1 MKNLKNLKFLS
12 AALIASSLFIGC
24 SKDDDPQP
32 IEEEEVITTMTITL
46 EPVEGGAAVTLETRD
61 PDADGPLPVQIQTGN
76 LASGVTY
83 NGSIVLLNET
93 EDPAEDVT
101 IEVEMENLLHQFFFD
116 ISDDLDIEIY
126 DLNLDDELELLGTS
140 FTLTAGDV
148 STSPGTLTITLIH
161 DGTKPN
167 EVLENTDGETDIDAT
182 FEISVL

>member
-1 MKNLKNLKFLS
+1 MKNLKNFKFLT

-32 IEEEEVITTMTITL
+32 VVEEEVITTMTITL
-46 EPVEGGAAVTLETRD
+46 QPEDGGTAVILETRD
-61 PDADGPLPVQIQTGN
+61 PDGDGPVDPVIQTGN
-76 LASGVTY
+76 LAAGVTY

-93 EDPAEDVT
+93 EDPVEDIT
-101 IEVEMENLLHQFFFD
+101 IEVETENLLHQFFFD
-116 ISDDLDIEIY
+116 ISGDLDIEIY
-126 DLNLDDELELLGTS
+126 DLNLDDEFELLGTS
-140 FTLTAGDV
+140 FTLTAGAV

-167 EVLENTDGETDIDAT
+167 EVLENTDGVTDIDAT